1 MTLEEIKRQ
10 AVTMRDS
17 GETWTDIA
25 IWIEKTHGLS
35 VHRTTVQRWY
45 DREVIQPI
53 EEEETLLDNE
63 SRVKLD
69 KKLAGSK
76 SEAKLYK
83 KLYEQTIKE
92 LAKKDLLISSVQEL
106 APSFNPL
113 PQVAP
118 AKPKS
123 NHRGSTPQVVVAP
136 LTDTHIGEYV
146 DLQQM
151 AGLNQY
157 DFEIFNNR
165 LHGWA
170 TQLLNLVS
178 YRRNSADINE
188 LVVPLL
194 GDMISGDIHEELSKT
209 NIDHCMGQ
217 MIRGAN
223 LIAQSLR
230 FLAPH
235 FESIKVPCV
244 VGNHGRMTRKPPM
257 KDKYMDWDYL
267 MYQWIAAFCRNH
279 SNIHFEIS
287 QSFFHVFN
295 VVDRNILIMHGD
307 AVSGGGSAQSLTK
320 TISNLRS
327 VLQYNQEGF
336 EKTQFDSV
344 MLGHF
349 HRVDE
354 IDIDTGELHICGC
367 MKGPDEFAFQRIQ
380 KASHPKQIVTYW
392 HPAHGYI
399 GKEVIYLSRY
409 DDTESEFVD
418 LLPDTW
424 ANILER
430 DWDGVK

>member
-1 MTLEEIKRQ
+1 MTLEEIKSKVVERRNQ
-10 AVTMRDS
+10 

-25 IWIEKTHGLS
+25 IWIEEIYGLS

-45 DREVIQPI
+45 DKEVNVP
-53 EEEETLLDNE
+53 EDETLLDE
-63 SRVKLD
+63 ETRIKLD
-69 KKLAGSK
+69 KKLATSQ
-76 SEAKLYK
+76 ADTKLYK
-83 KLYEQTIKE
+83 KLYEQSIREVAKQDLLVSSIKE
-92 LAKKDLLISSVQEL
+92 LTPAF
-106 APSFNPL
+106 APL
-113 PQVAP
+113 PHVKP
-118 AKPKS
+118 SKPKGH
-123 NHRGSTPQVVVAP
+123 HRGDTPQIVVAP

-146 DLQQM
+146 DYQQM

-157 DFEIFNNR
+157 DFEIFNSR
-165 LHGWA
+165 LHGWVI
-170 TQLLNLVS
+170 QLLNLVE
-178 YRRNSADINE
+178 YRRNSVDIDE
-188 LVVPLL
+188 LIVPLL

-209 NIDHCMGQ
+209 NVDNCMGQ

-223 LIAQSLR
+223 LIAQALR
-230 FLAPH
+230 FLAPN
-235 FESIKVPCV
+235 FNSIRVPCV

-279 SNIHFEIS
+279 DNIHFDIS
-287 QSFFHVFN
+287 QSFFHIFN
-295 VVDRNILIMHGD
+295 VANRNILIMHGD
-307 AVSGGGSAQSLTK
+307 AVSGGGSQQSLTK

-327 VLQYNQEGF
+327 VLQYNQVGYD
-336 EKTQFDSV
+336 KTHFDSV

-367 MKGPDEFAFQRIQ
+367 MKGPDEFAFQRVQ
-380 KASHPKQIVTYW
+380 RASHPKQIVTYW
-392 HPAHGYI
+392 HPSYGYI

-409 DDTESEFVD
+409 DEVESEFSD

-430 DWDGVK
+430 DWDGVA

>member
-10 AVTMRDS
+10 AIEKRNQ

-25 IWIEKTHGLS
+25 IWIDQTHGLS

-45 DREVIQPI
+45 DKELNAQN
-53 EEEETLLDNE
+53 EEETYLDDAT
-63 SRVKLD
+63 RVKLD
-69 KKLAGSK
+69 KKLATST
-76 SEAKLYK
+76 SETKLYK
-83 KLYEQTIKE
+83 KLYEQAIKQ
-92 LAKKDLLISSVQEL
+92 LAQKDLLVRSVEEL
-106 APSFNPL
+106 APAFQAL
-113 PQVAP
+113 PP
-118 AKPKS
+118 IKTPKAK
-123 NHRGSTPQVVVAP
+123 NQHRGDTAQIVVAP
-136 LTDTHIGEYV
+136 LSDTHVGEYV
-146 DLQQM
+146 DFKQM
-151 AGLNQY
+151 AGINQY
-157 DFEIFNNR
+157 DFEIFNSR
-165 LHGWA
+165 LYGW
-170 TQLLNLVS
+170 TQQLVNLVS
-178 YRRNSADINE
+178 YRRNTADINE

-223 LIAQSLR
+223 LIAQALR
-230 FLAPH
+230 YLAPH
-235 FESIKVPCV
+235 FSSISVPCV

-257 KDKYMDWDYL
+257 KDKHMDWDYM

-279 SNIHFEIS
+279 ANIKFDIS
-287 QSFFHVFN
+287 QSFFHIFSVAN
-295 VVDRNILIMHGD
+295 RNILIMHGD
-307 AVSGGGSAQSLTK
+307 AVSGGGSSQSLTK

-336 EKTQFDSV
+336 KKTQFDSV

-367 MKGPDEFAFQRIQ
+367 MKGPDEFAFQRVQ

-392 HPAHGYI
+392 HPAYGYV

-409 DDTESEFVD
+409 DDVESEFTDIV
-418 LLPDTW
+418 PDTW

-430 DWDGVK
+430 GWDGVV

>member
-10 AVTMRDS
+10 AIEKRNQ

-25 IWIEKTHGLS
+25 IWIEQTHGLS

-45 DREVIQPI
+45 DKELNAQN
-53 EEEETLLDNE
+53 EEETYLDDAT
-63 SRVKLD
+63 RVKLD
-69 KKLAGSK
+69 KKLATST
-76 SEAKLYK
+76 SETKLYK
-83 KLYEQTIKE
+83 KLYEQAIKQ
-92 LAKKDLLISSVQEL
+92 LAQKDLLVRSVEEL
-106 APSFNPL
+106 APAFQAL
-113 PQVAP
+113 PP
-118 AKPKS
+118 IKTPKAK
-123 NHRGSTPQVVVAP
+123 NQHRGDTAQIVVAP
-136 LTDTHIGEYV
+136 LSDTHVGEYV
-146 DLQQM
+146 DFKQM
-151 AGLNQY
+151 AGINQY
-157 DFEIFNNR
+157 DFEIFNSR
-165 LHGWA
+165 LYGW
-170 TQLLNLVS
+170 TQQLVNLVS
-178 YRRNSADINE
+178 YRRNTADINE

-223 LIAQSLR
+223 LIAQALR
-230 FLAPH
+230 YLAPH
-235 FESIKVPCV
+235 FSSISVPCV

-257 KDKYMDWDYL
+257 KDKHMDWDYM

-279 SNIHFEIS
+279 ANIKFDIS
-287 QSFFHVFN
+287 QSFFHIFSVAN
-295 VVDRNILIMHGD
+295 RNILIMHGD
-307 AVSGGGSAQSLTK
+307 AVSGGGSSQSLTK

-336 EKTQFDSV
+336 KKTQFDSV

-392 HPAHGYI
+392 HPAYGYV

-409 DDTESEFVD
+409 DDVESEFTDIV
-418 LLPDTW
+418 PDTW
-424 ANILER
+424 ADILER
-430 DWDGVK
+430 GWDGVV

>member
-10 AVTMRDS
+10 AIEKRNQ

-25 IWIEKTHGLS
+25 IWIDQTHGLS

-45 DREVIQPI
+45 DKELNAQN
-53 EEEETLLDNE
+53 EEETYLDDAT
-63 SRVKLD
+63 RVKLD
-69 KKLAGSK
+69 KKLATST
-76 SEAKLYK
+76 SETKLYK
-83 KLYEQTIKE
+83 KLYEQAIKQ
-92 LAKKDLLISSVQEL
+92 LAQKDLLVRSVEEL
-106 APSFNPL
+106 APAFQAL
-113 PQVAP
+113 PP
-118 AKPKS
+118 IKTPKAK
-123 NHRGSTPQVVVAP
+123 NQHRGDTAQIVVAP
-136 LTDTHIGEYV
+136 LSDTHVGEYV
-146 DLQQM
+146 DFKQM
-151 AGLNQY
+151 AGINQY
-157 DFEIFNNR
+157 DFEIFNSR
-165 LHGWA
+165 LYGW
-170 TQLLNLVS
+170 TQQLVNLVS
-178 YRRNSADINE
+178 YRRNTADINE

-223 LIAQSLR
+223 LIAQALR
-230 FLAPH
+230 YLAPH
-235 FESIKVPCV
+235 FSSISVPCV

-257 KDKYMDWDYL
+257 KDKYMDWDYM

-279 SNIHFEIS
+279 ANIKFDIS
-287 QSFFHVFN
+287 QSFFHIFSVAN
-295 VVDRNILIMHGD
+295 RNILIMHGD
-307 AVSGGGSAQSLTK
+307 AVSGGGSSQSLTK

-336 EKTQFDSV
+336 KKTQFDSV

-392 HPAHGYI
+392 HPAYGYV

-409 DDTESEFVD
+409 DDVESEFTDIV
-418 LLPDTW
+418 PDTW

-430 DWDGVK
+430 GWDGVV

>member
-10 AVTMRDS
+10 AIEKRNQ

-25 IWIEKTHGLS
+25 IWIEQTHGLS

-45 DREVIQPI
+45 DKELNAQN
-53 EEEETLLDNE
+53 EEETYLDDAT
-63 SRVKLD
+63 RVKLD
-69 KKLAGSK
+69 KKLATSSG
-76 SEAKLYK
+76 ETKLYK
-83 KLYEQTIKE
+83 KLYEQAIKQ
-92 LAKKDLLISSVQEL
+92 LAQKDLLVRSVEEL
-106 APSFNPL
+106 APAFQAL
-113 PQVAP
+113 PP
-118 AKPKS
+118 IKLPKVK
-123 NHRGSTPQVVVAP
+123 NQHRGDTAQIVVAP
-136 LTDTHIGEYV
+136 LSDTHVGEYV
-146 DLQQM
+146 DFKQM
-151 AGLNQY
+151 AGINQY
-157 DFEIFNNR
+157 DFEIFNSR
-165 LHGWA
+165 LYGW
-170 TQLLNLVS
+170 TQQLVNLVS
-178 YRRNSADINE
+178 YRRNTADINE

-209 NIDHCMGQ
+209 NVDHCMGQ

-223 LIAQSLR
+223 LIAQALR
-230 FLAPH
+230 YLAPH
-235 FESIKVPCV
+235 FSSISIPCV

-257 KDKYMDWDYL
+257 KDKHMDWDYM

-279 SNIHFEIS
+279 ANIKFDIS
-287 QSFFHVFN
+287 QSFFHIFSVAN
-295 VVDRNILIMHGD
+295 RNILIMHGD

-320 TISNLRS
+320 TVSNLRS

-336 EKTQFDSV
+336 KKTQFDSV

-392 HPAHGYI
+392 HPAYGYV

-409 DDTESEFVD
+409 DNVESEFTDIV
-418 LLPDTW
+418 PDTW
-424 ANILER
+424 ADILER
-430 DWDGVK
+430 GWDGIV

>member
-10 AVTMRDS
+10 AIEKRNQ

-25 IWIEKTHGLS
+25 IWIDQTHGLS

-45 DREVIQPI
+45 DKELNAQN
-53 EEEETLLDNE
+53 EEETYLDDAT
-63 SRVKLD
+63 RVKLD
-69 KKLAGSK
+69 KKLATST
-76 SEAKLYK
+76 SETKLYK
-83 KLYEQTIKE
+83 KLYEQAIKQ
-92 LAKKDLLISSVQEL
+92 LAQKDLLVRSVEEL
-106 APSFNPL
+106 APAFQAL
-113 PQVAP
+113 PP
-118 AKPKS
+118 IKTPKAK
-123 NHRGSTPQVVVAP
+123 NQHRGDTAQIVVAP
-136 LTDTHIGEYV
+136 LSDTHVGEYV
-146 DLQQM
+146 DFKQM
-151 AGLNQY
+151 AGINQY
-157 DFEIFNNR
+157 DFEIFNSR
-165 LHGWA
+165 LYGW
-170 TQLLNLVS
+170 TQQLVNLVS
-178 YRRNSADINE
+178 YRRNTADINE

-223 LIAQSLR
+223 LIAQALR
-230 FLAPH
+230 YLAPH
-235 FESIKVPCV
+235 FSSISVPCV

-257 KDKYMDWDYL
+257 KDKHMDWDYM

-279 SNIHFEIS
+279 ANIKFDIS
-287 QSFFHVFN
+287 QSFFHIFSVAN
-295 VVDRNILIMHGD
+295 RNILIMHGD
-307 AVSGGGSAQSLTK
+307 AVSGGGSSQSLTK

-336 EKTQFDSV
+336 KKTQFDSV

-367 MKGPDEFAFQRIQ
+367 MKGPDEFAFQRVQ

-392 HPAHGYI
+392 HPAYGYV

-409 DDTESEFVD
+409 DDVESEFTDIV
-418 LLPDTW
+418 PDTW
-424 ANILER
+424 ADILER
-430 DWDGVK
+430 GWDGVV